1 MTRRAK
7 QGLIAAGLV
16 AMIGQVAFA
25 ADTSKT
31 NKLALTGKAFEYSVA
46 GYHLCVAFT
55 GEDSLRWVYL
65 AAPNDETGKTASE
78 TFDRRDIRSDVLML
92 SWTEKSGANVTDV
105 FDFGEMALHASF
117 VTADGKRFMSDAEI
131 ETRTSC
137 D

>member
-1 MTRRAK
+1 MK
-7 QGLIAAGLV
+7 GFVKPGLV
-16 AMIGQVAFA
+16 AAGVILLLVKATFA

-31 NKLALTGKAFEYSVA
+31 NKMTLTGKAFEYRVS

-65 AAPNDETGKTASE
+65 AAPGDETGKTASE
-78 TFDRRDIRSDVLML
+78 TFDRRDIRSEVLML

-131 ETRTSC
+131 KTRTNC